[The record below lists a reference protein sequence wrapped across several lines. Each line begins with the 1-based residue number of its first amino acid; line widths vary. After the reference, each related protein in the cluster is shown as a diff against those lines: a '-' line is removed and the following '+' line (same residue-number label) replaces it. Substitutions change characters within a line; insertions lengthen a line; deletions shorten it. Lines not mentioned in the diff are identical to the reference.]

1 MTTIRGAGGGGGG
14 GGCFLGHTLVAIPG
28 GQKRI
33 DELQA
38 GDTVLSFDDTGSLHE
53 AQVLKVHKHENE
65 RVIRYRLWGG
75 QCIDATPN
83 HWVLNQFNAFVEID
97 TLGPDDCLLDV
108 NNHLRPIVSKVE
120 FCNGTVYNLTVE
132 GHHTFIANNIRVH
145 NAGLGLGIA
154 GAGGGGGGGGGKGG
168 GGGGG
173 GPAYVPTETSDNIKS
188 TQFASVLDLLS
199 EGEIQGLDDGE
210 KSIYLDDTPVK
221 SAAGTANFTG
231 YSITTRTGTQNQAY
245 ITDLNGTESE
255 KSVGVTIT
263 KATPVV
269 RTITDVDVDRVRV
282 TLQLPSLQVFT
293 SQGDILGS
301 SVQIK
306 ISVQYNGGGYTVVHD
321 DTITGK
327 TSNAYQRDYIVALS
341 GAFPVDIKVERVTDD
356 PATTKTQNI
365 INWSSLTE
373 IIDEKLRYPNSAL
386 AFLRFDSKN
395 FNNIPSRKYLIRGIK
410 VRLPSNATVDT
421 TVHLGRVTYSGVWDG
436 TFGAATWCSDPAWC
450 LWDLLTNTRYGAA
463 IPESSLD
470 RYDFYSISQYC
481 NALVSNGFGGQEP
494 RFSCNLLINSR
505 DEVYNVIQEFTSL
518 FRGIAYYGAGSMVLL
533 QDKPAD
539 SQYLLGPANV
549 VDGLFSYSGTSQK
562 SRHTTATVGYQTY
575 AGLGEIEYEYVEDAD
590 AVAKYGVINKDL
602 KMLGCYSRGQ
612 AHRAGKWALLSEQ
625 NLTETVTFSV
635 AIDSGVVL
643 RPGMVIDI
651 ADPMR
656 AGTRR
661 MGRISAATTT
671 TVTVDDASVSIDLGN
686 APTLSVMMP
695 TGLIETR
702 TITARSGAVLTV
714 GTAFS
719 EAPNAQ
725 SAWLVQTNDVES
737 QQFRVISVGEGEE
750 GIYSVTALSYNASIY
765 EAIESDIEL
774 VFNDITNFS
783 AIPEPPT
790 SLNGNEYLYE
800 DGQNV
805 FTAFELSWNP
815 PTTGVKPLFYKVEYR
830 LGNDNWQTV
839 QPSASSVTLKNLSAG
854 ALDIKIQSVSS
865 LGKLST
871 VASAGF
877 TLIGKTAIPENVQNL
892 TFEVIN
898 ANSGRLKWTQA
909 ADLDVKVGGKVHIRH
924 SSLTDGTATW
934 SNSVDLINAVAGSAT
949 QATIPLIP
957 GEVLVKFADDSG
969 NMSAVETSIIISL
982 PDTLGPLTILQRRED
997 QDTPPFQGAKTNC
1010 FYSDEFDA
1018 LCIDGDAYIDAV
1030 VDIDALA
1037 TFDVLG
1043 NVLATATYNFTNTVD
1058 LANVFSLDLVRYFV
1072 TTGFFP
1078 SDLIDSR
1085 SAEVD
1090 NWSDWDGGIT
1100 DKVNATMEVRTTDDN
1115 PSGTPTWSNWT
1126 SFANGT
1132 YKGRG
1137 FQFRAQLASY
1147 SVDQNILIDELGFNA
1162 TLQKRQEQSNGAV
1175 ASGTTAKTITFGNAF
1190 FTGTATLGGV
1200 NTSLPSVGITAQN
1213 MGSGDYYT
1221 VTGVSGTGFTVTFY
1235 NSSNT
1240 IVNRNFNWVAVGYGK
1255 AA

>member
-14 GGCFLGHTLVAIPG
+14 GGCFLGHTLVSVPG
-28 GQKRI
+28 GQRRI
-33 DELQA
+33 DELQP
-38 GDTVLSFDDTGSLHE
+38 DDIVLSFDDIGALHE
-53 AQVLKVHKHENE
+53 AKVLKVHKHENE

-97 TLGPDDCLLDV
+97 TLGSDDCLVDAS
-108 NNHLRPIVSKVE
+108 NHLRPIVSKAE

-132 GHHTFIANNIRVH
+132 GHHTFIANGIRVH

-168 GGGGG
+168 GGGG
-173 GPAYVPTETSDNIKS
+173 ASTYVPTETSDNIKS

-210 KSIYLDDTPVK
+210 KSIYLDGTPVK
-221 SAAGTANFTG
+221 NSANVANFSG
-231 YSITTRTGTQNQAY
+231 YSVTTRNGTQNQTY
-245 ITDLNGTESE
+245 ITNLPGTESE
-255 KSVGVTIT
+255 QSVGVTVT
-263 KATPVV
+263 KASPVV
-269 RTITDVDVDRVRV
+269 RTITDTDVDKVRV

-293 SQGDILGS
+293 NQGDILGS

-306 ISVQYNGGGYTVVHD
+306 IYIQYNGGGYTVVHD
-321 DTITGK
+321 STITGK
-327 TSNAYQRDYIVALS
+327 TSNAYQRDYEVVLS
-341 GAFPVDIKVERVTDD
+341 GAFPVDIKVERVTND
-356 PATTKTQNI
+356 PTTTKTQNI
-365 INWSSLTE
+365 VNWASYTE
-373 IIDEKLRYPNSAL
+373 IIDEKLRYPNSAI
-386 AFLRFDSKN
+386 AYLRFDSKN
-395 FNNIPSRKYLIRGIK
+395 FNSIPTRKYLIRGIK

-421 TVHLGRVTYSGVWDG
+421 TTHLGRVTYAGVWDG

-470 RYDFYSISQYC
+470 RYDFYAISQYC
-481 NALVSNGFGGQEP
+481 NTLVSDGFGGQEP

-505 DEVYNVIQEFTSL
+505 DEVYNVIQEFTNL

-549 VDGLFSYSGTSQK
+549 IDGAFSYSGTSQK
-562 SRHTTATVGYQTY
+562 TRHTTATVGYQTY
-575 AGLGEIEYEYVEDAD
+575 TGLGEIEYEYVEDID

-625 NLTETVTFSV
+625 YLTETVSFSV
-635 AIDSGVVL
+635 SIDSGIVL

-661 MGRISAATTT
+661 MGRISTATTT
-671 TVTVDDASVSIDLGN
+671 TVTVDDASVSINLSN
-686 APTLSVMMP
+686 APTLSVVMP
-695 TGLIETR
+695 TGLVETR
-702 TITARSGAVLTV
+702 TITARNGAVLTV

-725 SAWLVQTNDVES
+725 SAWLVQTSDIES
-737 QQFRVISVGEGEE
+737 QQFRVISVGEGED
-750 GIYSVTALSYNASIY
+750 GVYGVTALAYNASIY
-765 EAIESDIEL
+765 DAIESDIEL
-774 VFNDITNFS
+774 VFNDISNLS

-800 DGQNV
+800 DGQSV

-815 PTTGVKPLFYKVEYR
+815 PTTGVKPLYYKVEYR
-830 LGNDNWQTV
+830 LGDDNWQTV
-839 QPSASSVTLKNLSAG
+839 QPSASSVTIKNLSAG
-854 ALDIKIQSVSS
+854 VLDVNVQSVSS
-865 LGKLST
+865 VNKLST
-871 VASAGF
+871 VASASF

-909 ADLDVKVGGKVHIRH
+909 TDLDVKVGGKVHIRH

-934 SNSVDLINAVAGSAT
+934 SNSVDLIAAVAGSAT
-949 QATIPLIP
+949 QATIPLVE

-969 NMSAVETSIIISL
+969 NMSASETSVIIDL
-982 PDTLGPLTILQRRED
+982 PDTLGPLLVKQQRED
-997 QDTPPFQGAKTNC
+997 QETPPFQGTKTNC
-1010 FYSDEFDA
+1010 FYSEEFDA
-1018 LCIDGDAYIDAV
+1018 LCIDGDAAIDSVA
-1030 VDIDALA
+1030 DIDALA

-1043 NVLATATYNFTNTVD
+1043 NVLSSGTYNFANTVD
-1058 LANVFSLDLVRYFV
+1058 LENVFSLDLVKYFV
-1072 TTGFFP
+1072 TAGFFP

-1085 SAEVD
+1085 SNNVD
-1090 NWSDWDGGIT
+1090 SWSDWDGGVI
-1100 DKVNATMEVRTTDDN
+1100 DKVNATIEVRTTDTN
-1115 PSGTPTWSNWT
+1115 PAASPTWSSWT
-1126 SFANGT
+1126 KFDNGT

-1137 FQFRAQLASY
+1137 FQFRANLTSTA
-1147 SVDQNILIDELGFNA
+1147 VDQNILINELGFNA
-1162 TLQKRQEQSNGAV
+1162 SLQKRQEQSNGAV
-1175 ASGTTAKTITFGNAF
+1175 ASGTTAKNITFANAF
-1190 FTGTATLGGV
+1190 FTGTTTLGGV
-1200 NTSLPSVGITAQN
+1200 NTSLPSIGITGQN
-1213 MGSGDYYT
+1213 MASGDYFT
-1221 VTGVSGTGFTVTFY
+1221 VTNVSGTGFTVTFY
-1235 NSSNT
+1235 DSSNT
-1240 IVNRNFNWVAVGYGK
+1240 IVNRNFNWSAVGYGK
-1255 AA
+1255 SG

>member
-14 GGCFLGHTLVAIPG
+14 GCFLGHTMVAIPG

-33 DELQA
+33 DELQI
-38 GDTVLSFDDTGSLHE
+38 GDVVLSFDDRGLLHE

-75 QCIDATPN
+75 QCVDATPN

-97 TLGPDDCLLDV
+97 TLGADDCLVDI
-108 NNHLRPIVSKVE
+108 NNHLRPIVGKNE

-132 GHHTFIANNIRVH
+132 GRHTFIANNIRVH

-154 GAGGGGGGGGGKGG
+154 GAGGQAGPVAYKGTGGFGG
-168 GGGGG
+168 
-173 GPAYVPTETSDNIKS
+173 AYVPTETSDNIKS

-199 EGEIQGLDDGE
+199 EGEIQGLDNGH
-210 KSIYLDDTPVK
+210 KSIYLNDTPVL

-231 YSITTRTGTQNQAY
+231 YSITTRTGTQNQSY
-245 ITDLNGTESE
+245 ITNLNGTESE
-255 KSVGVTIT
+255 QTVGVTIT
-263 KATPVV
+263 TATPVV
-269 RTITDVDVDRVRV
+269 RTITDVDVDRVRI

-293 SQGDILGS
+293 DEGDMLGS
-301 SVQIK
+301 SVQVQ
-306 ISVQYNGGGYTVVHD
+306 ISVQYNGGGYTVAHD

-341 GAFPVDIKVERVTDD
+341 GAFPVDIKVARITAD
-356 PATTKTQNI
+356 PSTAKIQNI
-365 INWSSLTE
+365 INWSSYTE

-386 AFLRFDSKN
+386 AFLRFDAKN
-395 FNNIPSRKYLIRGIK
+395 FNNIPTRKYLIRGIK

-421 TVHLGRVTYSGVWDG
+421 TTHLGRVTYAGVWDG

-481 NALVSNGFGGQEP
+481 NALVNNGFGGQEP

-533 QDKPAD
+533 QDKPTD

-549 VDGLFSYSGTSQK
+549 IEGNFSYSGTSQK
-562 SRHTTATVGYQTY
+562 TRHTTATVGYQTY
-575 AGLGEIEYEYVEDAD
+575 AGLGEIEYEYVEDAN

-635 AIDSGVVL
+635 AIDSGIVL

-651 ADPMR
+651 ADPLR
-656 AGTRR
+656 ADTRR

-671 TVTVDDASVSIDLGN
+671 TVTVDDASVSINLNN

-695 TGLIETR
+695 TGLVETR

-725 SAWLVQTNDVES
+725 SAWLVQTNDIES
-737 QQFRVISVGEGEE
+737 QQFRVVSVAESEE
-750 GIYSVTALSYNASIY
+750 GIYGVTALAYNASIY
-765 EAIESDIEL
+765 DAIESDVQL

-783 AIPEPPT
+783 VIPNPPT
-790 SLNGNEYLYE
+790 SLTGNEYLYE

-805 FTAFELSWNP
+805 LTAFELSWNP

-854 ALDIKIQSVSS
+854 VLDVKVQSVSS
-865 LGKLST
+865 LYKLST
-871 VASAGF
+871 VANASF
-877 TLIGKTAIPENVQNL
+877 TLIGKTAIPGNVQNL

-898 ANSGRLKWTQA
+898 ANSGRLKWTQTT
-909 ADLDVKVGGKVHIRH
+909 DLDVKVGGKVHIRH
-924 SSLTDGTATW
+924 SSLIDGSATW
-934 SNSVDLINAVAGSAT
+934 SNSVDLIEAVAGSAT
-949 QATIPLIP
+949 QATIPLIE
-957 GEVLVKFADDSG
+957 GEVLAKFADDSG
-969 NMSAVETSIIISL
+969 NMSASETSVIIDL
-982 PDTLGPLTILQRRED
+982 PDTLGPLLIKQQRED
-997 QDTPPFQGAKTNC
+997 QETPPFQGTKTNC

-1018 LCIDGDAYIDAV
+1018 LCIDGNAYIDTV
-1030 VDIDALA
+1030 SDIDALA
-1037 TFDVLG
+1037 TFDVIG
-1043 NVLATATYNFTNTVD
+1043 DVLASATYDFANVVD
-1058 LANVFSLDLVRYFV
+1058 LENIYSLDLVRYFV
-1072 TTGFFP
+1072 TSGFFP

-1085 SAEVD
+1085 TAQVD
-1090 NWSDWDGGIT
+1090 DWSDWDGGII
-1100 DKVNATMEVRTTDDN
+1100 DKVNATMEVRTTNND
-1115 PSGTPTWSNWT
+1115 PAGSPTWSSWT
-1126 SFANGT
+1126 TFANGT

-1137 FQFRAQLASY
+1137 FQFRAKLSSTAI
-1147 SVDQNILIDELGFNA
+1147 DQNILIDELGFNA
-1162 TLQKRQEQSNGAV
+1162 SLQKRQEQSDGPV
-1175 ASGTTAKTITFGNAF
+1175 ASGTTAKNVTFANAF
-1190 FTGTATLGGV
+1190 FTGTASLGGP
-1200 NTSLPSVGITAQN
+1200 NTSIPSVGVTGQN
-1213 MGSGDYYT
+1213 MASGDYFT
-1221 VTGVSGTGFTVTFY
+1221 VTNVTGTGFTVTFY

-1240 IVNRNFNWVAVGYGK
+1240 IVNRNFNWVAVGFGK
-1255 AA
+1255 SA

>member
-1 MTTIRGAGGGGGG
+1 MKTIRGAGGGGG
-14 GGCFLGHTLVAIPG
+14 GGCFLGHTLVNVPG
-28 GQKRI
+28 GQRRI
-33 DELQA
+33 DELEI
-38 GDTVLSFDDTGSLHE
+38 GDLVLSFDHTGTVHQ
-53 AQVLKVHKHENE
+53 AKILKVHEHENE
-65 RVIRYRLWGG
+65 RVIRYTLWGG
-75 QCIDATPN
+75 QCLDATPN

-97 TLGPDDCLLDV
+97 TLGPDDCLVDV
-108 NNHLRPIVSKVE
+108 NGHLRPIVGKTE

-132 GHHTFIANNIRVH
+132 GHHTFIANGVRVH

-173 GPAYVPTETSDNIKS
+173 SAYVPTETSDNIKS

-255 KSVGVTIT
+255 QGVGVTIT
-263 KATPVV
+263 KATPVI
-269 RTITDVDVDRVRV
+269 RTITDTDVDRVRV
-282 TLQLPSLQVFT
+282 TLQLPALQVFT
-293 SQGDILGS
+293 DKGDILGS
-301 SVQIK
+301 SVNVK
-306 ISVQYNGGGYTVVHD
+306 ISVQYNGGGYSVIHD

-341 GAFPVDIKVERVTDD
+341 GSFPADIKVERVTDD
-356 PATTKTQNI
+356 PTTTKTQNI
-365 INWSSLTE
+365 VNWSSYTE
-373 IIDEKLRYPNSAL
+373 IIDEKLRYPNSAI

-395 FNNIPSRKYLIRGIK
+395 FNNIPTRKYLIRGIK

-421 TVHLGRVTYSGVWDG
+421 TTHLGRVTYSGVWDG

-450 LWDLLTNTRYGAA
+450 LWDLLTNTRYGAS

-470 RYDFYSISQYC
+470 RYDFYAISQYC
-481 NALVSNGFGGQEP
+481 NSLVGNGFGGQEP
-494 RFSCNLLINSR
+494 RFSCNILINSR
-505 DEVYNVIQEFTSL
+505 DEVYNVIQEFTTL

-539 SQYLLGPANV
+539 SQYLIGPANV
-549 VDGLFSYSGTSQK
+549 IDGTFSYSGTSQK

-590 AVAKYGVINKDL
+590 AVAKYGVVNKDI

-625 NLTETVTFSV
+625 NLTETVSFSV
-635 AIDSGVVL
+635 SIDSGIVL

-651 ADPMR
+651 ADPLR
-656 AGTRR
+656 ANTRR
-661 MGRISAATTT
+661 MGRIAAATTT
-671 TVTVDDASVSIDLGN
+671 TVTVDDASVSVDLGN

-695 TGLIETR
+695 TGLVETR
-702 TITARSGAVLTV
+702 TITGRSGAVLTV

-725 SAWLVQTNDVES
+725 SAWLVQTNDIES

-750 GIYSVTALSYNASIY
+750 GSYGVTALAYNASIY
-765 EAIESDIEL
+765 NAIESDVDL

-783 AIPEPPT
+783 AIPEPPSSIT
-790 SLNGNEYLYE
+790 GNEYLYE

-815 PTTGVKPLFYKVEYR
+815 PSTGIKPLYYKVEYR
-830 LGNDNWQTV
+830 LGNDNWLTV

-854 ALDIKIQSVSS
+854 ALDVNIQSVSS
-865 LGKLST
+865 VGKLST
-871 VASAGF
+871 VANASF

-934 SNSVDLINAVAGSAT
+934 SNSVDLINAVAGNAT
-949 QATIPLIP
+949 QATIPLIE

-969 NMSAVETSIIISL
+969 NMSAAETSVIIDL
-982 PDTLGPLTILQRRED
+982 PDTLGPLIILQRRED
-997 QDTPPFQGAKTNC
+997 QDTPPFQGTKTNC

-1018 LCIDGDAYIDAV
+1018 LCIDGNAFIDSVA
-1030 VDIDALA
+1030 DIDALA

-1043 NVLATATYNFTNTVD
+1043 DVLASATYNFANTVD
-1058 LANVFSLDLVRYFV
+1058 LGNIYSLDLVRYFV

-1078 SDLIDSR
+1078 SDLVDSR
-1085 SAEVD
+1085 TADVD
-1090 NWSDWDGGIT
+1090 AWSDWDGGIT
-1100 DKVNATMEVRTTDDN
+1100 DQVNATMEVRTTDND
-1115 PSGTPTWSNWT
+1115 PAGTPTWSGWT

-1137 FQFRAQLASY
+1137 FQFRANLLST
-1147 SVDQNILIDELGFNA
+1147 SIDENILIDELGFNA
-1162 TLQKRQEQSNGAV
+1162 SLQKRQEQSNGAV
-1175 ASGTTAKTITFGNAF
+1175 ASGATSKTITFANAF
-1190 FTGTATLGGV
+1190 FTGTASIGGV

-1213 MGSGDYYT
+1213 MASGDYYT
-1221 VTGVSGTGFTVTFY
+1221 VTSVSGTGFTVTFY

-1240 IVNRNFNWVAVGYGK
+1240 VVDRNFNWSAVGYGK